1 MASGI
6 LGSLTSKLGLPG
18 AQTPGAGDAKSGMTS
33 WTIYPWQWHI
43 LLTGIAPFMLIIP
56 FLPTS
61 IQSILVCIFVI
72 PHTWGVNGVNLV
84 ASNSSFWALGKA
96 AFNMLCIGLYDIM
109 AIYFAGQWWLPAL
122 KALLRY
128 ANPWYV
134 FDMIQVFNPKF
145 KDIGYKIPFL
155 NKRANTNKEKGAKLV
170 TGDIG
175 YIQRGSSG
183 ADTTTY
189 GSFYK
194 AAGAAAVFLL
204 PALYTL
210 FDNLPPELKG
220 KVQPLLDSVV
230 SVGSIITAVAGGGIG
245 TFILLPQLATSFQG
259 NFAKLMA
266 GGSEEGGANAGAAT
280 GAAAGAAAGATATNA
295 QLGGGDVPS
304 IEDLAKS
311 LLKNKST
318 AQGGGGSTDPESA
331 TFMGLLGITI
341 LGGISVALVRN
352 KRLSAATL

>member
-18 AQTPGAGDAKSGMTS
+18 TQTPGAGDAKSGMTS

-96 AFNMLCIGLYDIM
+96 AFNVLCIGLYDII
-109 AIYFAGQWWLPAL
+109 AIYFAGKWWLPAL

-183 ADTTTY
+183 ADTITY

-210 FDNLPPELKG
+210 FDNLPAELKG

-230 SVGSIITAVAGGGIG
+230 SVGGMITAVAGGGIG
-245 TFILLPQLATSFQG
+245 TFILLPQLATSLQG

-266 GGSEEGGANAGAAT
+266 GGSEEGEANALPNLEAT
-280 GAAAGAAAGATATNA
+280 VDATDTNA
-295 QLGGGDVPS
+295 QLGGGGVPS
-304 IEDLAKS
+304 IEELANS

-318 AQGGGGSTDPESA
+318 AQGGGGASVDTESA

-341 LGGISVALVRN
+341 LGGISLAVLRR

>member
-1 MASGI
+1 MAASI
-6 LGSLTSKLGLPG
+6 LGLGSVTSQLGGPAAPG
-18 AQTPGAGDAKSGMTS
+18 AAGVKSGMTS

-61 IQSILVCIFVI
+61 IQSILICIFVI

-175 YIQRGSSG
+175 YIQKGSSG

-245 TFILLPQLATSFQG
+245 TFVLLPQLATSLQG

-266 GGSEEGGANAGAAT
+266 GGSEEEEANAGAT
-280 GAAAGAAAGATATNA
+280 AAANT

-304 IEDLAKS
+304 VEDLAKS

-318 AQGGGGSTDPESA
+318 AQGGGGSIDAESA

-341 LGGISVALVRN
+341 LGGISVALVRS

>member
-175 YIQRGSSG
+175 YIQKGSSG
-183 ADTTTY
+183 SDTTTY

-210 FDNLPPELKG
+210 FDNLPAELKG

-230 SVGSIITAVAGGGIG
+230 SVGSMITAVAGGGIG
-245 TFILLPQLATSFQG
+245 TFILLPQLATSLQG

-266 GGSEEGGANAGAAT
+266 GGSEEGQTNAVANAETTVEA
-280 GAAAGAAAGATATNA
+280 NA

-304 IEDLAKS
+304 VEELAKS

-318 AQGGGGSTDPESA
+318 AQGGGGSLDPESA

>member
-6 LGSLTSKLGLPG
+6 LGSLTSKLGLP
-18 AQTPGAGDAKSGMTS
+18 ATQTPGAAGPKGGMTS
-33 WTIYPWQWHI
+33 WTIHPWQWHI

-134 FDMIQVFNPKF
+134 FDMIQVFHPKF

-183 ADTTTY
+183 ADTITY

-194 AAGAAAVFLL
+194 AAGAAAVFLF

-245 TFILLPQLATSFQG
+245 TFVLLPQLATGLQG

-266 GGSEEGGANAGAAT
+266 GGSEEGE
-280 GAAAGAAAGATATNA
+280 ATAETTVVANTANNA

-304 IEDLAKS
+304 VEELANS

-318 AQGGGGSTDPESA
+318 AQGGGGGSIDTESA

-341 LGGISVALVRN
+341 LGGISVAVLRR